1 MKTVRTMLACI
12 VFTAFFVQAPLTLS
26 AQAEEAA
33 KKAEQLSKQKAELEK
48 AKEQYVIQ
56 KTRME
61 EHKER
66 IESHRIAFI
75 TDRLELTPA
84 EAQIFWPVYNEY
96 EKKRHEVTKDFRK
109 RMNLEQRNIEELSDK
124 EAMEAAENQLLEA
137 QKMLELRKEYHLKFK
152 NILPP
157 KKILMLYDSE
167 REFQKQLIE
176 RLREERENR
185 RGIEHRGDQKRPGKR
200 Y

>member
-1 MKTVRTMLACI
+1 MKTMHTFVTCTVL
-12 VFTAFFVQAPLTLS
+12 TFFLIQAPLTLS
-26 AQAEEAA
+26 AQAEDAA
-33 KKAEQLSKQKAELEK
+33 TKAELLSKQKAELAKE
-48 AKEQYVIQ
+48 KEQYAIQ
-56 KTRME
+56 KARME
-61 EHKER
+61 KHKER
-66 IESHRIAFI
+66 IESQRIAFI
-75 TDRLELTPA
+75 TNQLDLTPS
-84 EAQIFWPVYNEY
+84 EAQTFWPVYNEY

-109 RMNLEQRNIEELSDK
+109 KMNLEERNIEELSDK

-152 NILPP
+152 NMLPP

-176 RLREERENR
+176 RLREERESR
-185 RGIEHRGDQKRPGKR
+185 RGGEQKGNHKRPGKR